1 VFSALLQKT
10 CHSVQSPCFEGD
22 KNKKSGEYFKIRIL
36 KLSPRHLYPQS
47 TGTVKSPPQSMGT
60 KKSPPQSMGTKKSTP
75 LWGAVYVKQ
84 KKITMMNNL
93 SLKRGVKILKS
104 YRFSLHVL
112 SVFV

>member
-60 KKSPPQSMGTKKSTP
+60 KKSTP